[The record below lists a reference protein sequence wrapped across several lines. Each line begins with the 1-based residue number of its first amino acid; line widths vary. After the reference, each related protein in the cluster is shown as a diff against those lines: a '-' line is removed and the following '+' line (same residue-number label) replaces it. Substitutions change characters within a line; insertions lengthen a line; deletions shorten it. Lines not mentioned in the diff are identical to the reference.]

1 MLHKISENFIYS
13 RIILLIVFLMVVSA
27 CGVKGRPLPPLKEPF
42 ISTGSYEKDKE
53 EKTRKKNKQN
63 SLQIQNEINK
73 NENN

>member
-1 MLHKISENFIYS
+1 
-13 RIILLIVFLMVVSA
+13 MVVSA

>member
-1 MLHKISENFIYS
+1 MFHTASANFIYK
-13 RIILLIVFLMVVSA
+13 RMILLNILLLSVSA

-53 EKTRKKNKQN
+53 EKARKKNKQN